1 MQKIEMKKKLKM
13 QMRTW
18 YGLNA
23 SVIIGPGFLHRAGWR
38 GFLIPHPPIVNWL
51 LRWGLRENE
60 RHSLSFTHEFG
71 HFQSAPL
78 ALPYTAGMLAVPFA
92 TGRLSLSVIIMV
104 FISTHAASE
113 IMAEIITVMSDIQFY
128 RKCYEKIT
136 IIPRIIFWFLMTA
149 LTIAGW
155 IILL

>member
-1 MQKIEMKKKLKM
+1 MDTRKKQKK
-13 QMRTW
+13 QMRIW

-38 GFLIPHPPIVNWL
+38 CFLIPHPPLVNWL

-92 TGRLSLSVIIMV
+92 TGRISLSVIIMV
-104 FISTHAASE
+104 FISTHAAWE
-113 IMAEIITVMSDIQFY
+113 ILAEIITIKGDIRFY
-128 RKCYEKIT
+128 RQCYNKIT
-136 IIPRIIFWFLMTA
+136 IIPRMIFWFLMFTF
-149 LTIAGW
+149 TIAGW